1 MANDID
7 ALISRLEY
15 MHDNIDDDVDEVLKI
30 TLENLLEILL

>member
-15 MHDNIDDDVDEVLKI
+15 MHDNIDDDVEEVLKKKRWRI
-30 TLENLLEILL
+30 C